1 MPVELGG
8 IGQVLRTARERAGL
22 TQEAAAEAAG
32 LNRVVLSYY
41 ETGDRQ
47 PSLAVLSGLA
57 RLYGLTLAGLL
68 EGADRQPEPTEVLFR
83 AAPAELGDN
92 ARSGMAVFSSL
103 VGAYVDLVE
112 DIGGQSPGRGA
123 SPLPPARPTAG
134 RREAARLAR
143 EAREVL
149 GLGEGPVGD
158 HLLTI
163 VDEWALVFR
172 LRLGESQDHSP
183 SGFFYNHPRAGF
195 CIVANSEMTF
205 GRQVFTVAHELA
217 HALFHSQ
224 SADVWISF
232 PGAPESRERFADL
245 FAGELLVPEDALI
258 GAVEDLGGADQLGDP
273 IAAVHLQRHFGVSYA
288 TLLVRLRQQRLI
300 SEQVYHDLREVSPSR
315 LALALGYEVNPADL
329 GDYRIH
335 PLDRI
340 PRRMLRLV
348 SSAIAKG
355 VMTRGD
361 AAETLGVSTEEIL
374 QLLDRP
380 RADASEV
387 LALEEIEGGAR
398 FS

>member
-1 MPVELGG
+1 MPVEFGRV
-8 IGQVLRTARERAGL
+8 GQVLRASRERACL
-22 TQEAAAEAAG
+22 TQEAVAEAIG

-47 PSLAVLSGLA
+47 PSLAVLSRLA
-57 RLYGLTLAGLL
+57 RLYGLTLASLL
-68 EGADRQPEPTEVLFR
+68 EGAEPEPEPTEVLFR
-83 AAPAELGDN
+83 AAPDELGDS
-92 ARSGMAVFSSL
+92 AQSGMALFSSL
-103 VGAYVDLVE
+103 VGVYVELVE
-112 DIGGQSPGRGA
+112 DLGGEAPGRGV

-163 VDEWALVFR
+163 ADEWALVFR
-172 LRLGESQDHSP
+172 LPLGETQDHSP

-205 GRQVFTVAHELA
+205 GRQVFTLAHELA

-258 GAVEDLGGADQLGDP
+258 GAVEDLGGAHQLEDP

-288 TLLVRLRQQRLI
+288 TLLVRLRQERLI
-300 SEQVYHDLREVSPSR
+300 PEDAYQNLREVSPSK

-335 PLDRI
+335 SLDRI

-348 SSAIAKG
+348 SNAIAKG

-361 AAETLGVSTEEIL
+361 AAESLGVSTEDIL

-380 RADASEV
+380 RANASEV
-387 LALEEIEGGAR
+387 RALEEIEGGAR

>member
-1 MPVELGG
+1 MPVEFGRV
-8 IGQVLRTARERAGL
+8 GQVLRASRERAGL
-22 TQEAAAEAAG
+22 TQEAVAEAIG

-68 EGADRQPEPTEVLFR
+68 EGAEPEPEPTEVLFR
-83 AAPAELGDN
+83 AAPDELGDS
-92 ARSGMAVFSSL
+92 AQSGMALFSSL
-103 VGAYVDLVE
+103 VGVYIELVE
-112 DIGGQSPGRGA
+112 DLGGEAPGRGV

-163 VDEWALVFR
+163 ADEWALVFR
-172 LRLGESQDHSP
+172 LPLGETQDHSP

-205 GRQVFTVAHELA
+205 GRQVFTLAHELA

-258 GAVEDLGGADQLGDP
+258 GAVEDLGGAHQLEDP
-273 IAAVHLQRHFGVSYA
+273 IAAVHLQRQFGVSYA
-288 TLLVRLRQQRLI
+288 TLLVRLRQERLI
-300 SEQVYHDLREVSPSR
+300 PEDAYQKLRDVSPSK

-335 PLDRI
+335 SLDRI
-340 PRRMLRLV
+340 PRRMLRLA
-348 SSAIAKG
+348 SNAITKG

-361 AAETLGVSTEEIL
+361 AAESLGVSTEDIL

-380 RADASEV
+380 RANASEV
-387 LALEEIEGGAR
+387 RALEEIEGGAR